1 MEPTFNDYM
10 HIHLYDDKPYK
21 RVTHGSPKP
30 DEEHL
35 VVSDA
40 QYVADYFKRSS
51 LVQGVCL
58 NGSSSLGTYFKGIG
72 VAGGSNFNQKLLKD
86 KSSGGIGGFYPEY
99 YYWEESGE
107 WDCSK
112 NKPDGYTVIT
122 FEQFINQQPKN
133 QTDMSTTTNTTAAE
147 KQLSITKTEVI
158 LLGKKKREVTITV
171 LTTDFGRIR
180 AGYAV
185 RNPEDKKSDQDFAKQ
200 ISTGR
205 ALSDKTTLVN
215 YEYTQD
221 LKKKFVLYAVAEQL
235 FRDISYGKVEIKIG
249 K

>member
-1 MEPTFNDYM
+1 MKIAVIQLTTTENKENLVRCLRNQGFTWRGGNEEITYSSLANYPYL
-10 HIHLYDDKPYK
+10 HLYEDKNITWGNKHY
-21 RVTHGSPKP
+21 
-30 DEEHL
+30 EEAIT
-35 VVSDA
+35 VM
-40 QYVADYFKRSS
+40 QYLHSS
-51 LVQGVCL
+51 I
-58 NGSSSLGTYFKGIG
+58 Y
-72 VAGGSNFNQKLLKD
+72 
-86 KSSGGIGGFYPEY
+86 
-99 YYWEESGE
+99 
-107 WDCSK
+107 
-112 NKPDGYTVIT
+112 
-122 FEQFINQQPKN
+122 QQPKN
-133 QTDMSTTTNTTAAE
+133 QTDMSTITNTTAAE